1 MAKTAIVTG
10 SARGIGKG
18 IAVKL
23 AKMGYNIAVVDA

>member
-10 SARGIGKG
+10 SARGVGKA

-23 AKMGYNIAVVDA
+23 DSSNEKSQQ